1 MQKARLS
8 CRDSTH
14 VGMRKAMCRI
24 LPILIV
30 LVMSCKPERSA
41 DHCCAF
47 SDIPHDVTV
56 EEQGILLVQGSTSV
70 SYDVYDERGQRLRS
84 QALNK
89 PVTLE
94 EGTYLLRVNNSSHV
108 VEIRAG
114 EQATCST
121 GTLIVTGYH
130 TDYYYVIDSINNELV
145 SAALST
151 STSLFPG
158 SYRVRVNGTQTAT
171 SVRIREIT
179 EIRSGSLVVQGTTG
193 EIYYVLDANN
203 SQLNQATLGKPLSF
217 LPGTYEVKVNNTS
230 QEAAI
235 VAGKSTELSTGT
247 LLVNGLTD
255 EYYYVTD
262 TLGQA
267 LNFQTLNKPLAVF
280 PGRYQVRVNNTTA
293 IARVSPG
300 EQTEF
305 STGSLMLTGGGSGY
319 YYVLD
324 QSGNQLNYNSLNRSL
339 SFFPSEYTV
348 KLGTSTRKATV
359 VPGQLTSINAFH

>member
-1 MQKARLS
+1 
-8 CRDSTH
+8 
-14 VGMRKAMCRI
+14 
-24 LPILIV
+24 
-30 LVMSCKPERSA
+30 
-41 DHCCAF
+41 
-47 SDIPHDVTV
+47 
-56 EEQGILLVQGSTSV
+56 
-70 SYDVYDERGQRLRS
+70 
-84 QALNK
+84 
-89 PVTLE
+89 
-94 EGTYLLRVNNSSHV
+94 
-108 VEIRAG
+108 EIRAG

-158 SYRVRVNGTQTAT
+158 SYRVRANGTQTAT

-235 VAGKSTELSTGT
+235 AAGKSTELSTGT

-255 EYYYVTD
+255 E
-262 TLGQA
+262 
-267 LNFQTLNKPLAVF
+267 
-280 PGRYQVRVNNTTA
+280 
-293 IARVSPG
+293 
-300 EQTEF
+300 
-305 STGSLMLTGGGSGY
+305 
-319 YYVLD
+319 
-324 QSGNQLNYNSLNRSL
+324 
-339 SFFPSEYTV
+339 
-348 KLGTSTRKATV
+348 
-359 VPGQLTSINAFH
+359 